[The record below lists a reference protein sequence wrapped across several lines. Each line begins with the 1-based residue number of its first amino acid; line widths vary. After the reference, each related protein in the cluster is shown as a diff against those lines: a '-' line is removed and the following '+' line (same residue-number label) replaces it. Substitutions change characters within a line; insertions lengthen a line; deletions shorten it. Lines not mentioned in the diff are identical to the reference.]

1 MTAPLTK
8 EEITALIDQKI
19 KEHEIR
25 IGIISGIVGVLLIA
39 GLSYF
44 LSIVYLA
51 TIK

>member
-1 MTAPLTK
+1 LTAPLTK
-8 EEITALIDQKI
+8 AEITALIDHKI
-19 KEHEIR
+19 REHEMR
-25 IGIISGIVGVLLIA
+25 IGIVSGIAGVLFIA

>member
-1 MTAPLTK
+1 LTAPLTK
-8 EEITALIDQKI
+8 AEVTALIDQKI
-19 KEHEIR
+19 REHEIR
-25 IGIISGIVGVLLIA
+25 IGIISGLAGVLFIA